1 MQRKDS
7 NCSLFQS
14 PMAGP
19 PNRQP
24 IQWGTVC
31 QEKANASFPDPF
43 ILCKSVKLSQIFVAF

>member
-1 MQRKDS
+1 
-7 NCSLFQS
+7 
-14 PMAGP
+14 MAGP